1 MDVRVYGVRELPDE
15 KLMKLLRDHESF
27 VIEKVPRKH
36 FGEVIKT
43 LEKHIESLDMKCR
56 VFAKARKS
64 LMAGSFFGPTA
75 IWGAASAAFMGAH
88 NVATWDPDYE
98 IAKNRITGT
107 LTVTYK
113 KKDD

>member
-1 MDVRVYGVRELPDE
+1 MDVRVYGVRELADD
-15 KLMKLLRDHESF
+15 KLMKLLREHESF

-43 LEKHIESLDMKCR
+43 LERHIESLDMKCR
-56 VFAKARKS
+56 VFSKGRKS

-75 IWGAASAAFMGAH
+75 VWGVASSAFIGIH

-98 IAKNRITGT
+98 IAKNRVTGT
-107 LTVTYK
+107 LTITYK
-113 KKDD
+113 KDD

>member
-1 MDVRVYGVRELPDE
+1 MDVRFYGVRELPDE

-43 LEKHIESLDMKCR
+43 LEKHIDSLGMKCR
-56 VFAKARKS
+56 VFAKGRKS

-75 IWGAASAAFMGAH
+75 IWGVASVAFMGAH

-98 IAKNRITGT
+98 IAKNRVTGT